1 MFNSQM
7 KKVNVYTISVTK
19 NEYEENIKS
28 SVFLKTIS
36 MFISYKQYNNYTA
49 NDVRLQE
56 ITHVGITAD
65 KTLEKGMV
73 IDNQYTVEFINNDG
87 KDSIVFLKQVV

>member
-1 MFNSQM
+1 M